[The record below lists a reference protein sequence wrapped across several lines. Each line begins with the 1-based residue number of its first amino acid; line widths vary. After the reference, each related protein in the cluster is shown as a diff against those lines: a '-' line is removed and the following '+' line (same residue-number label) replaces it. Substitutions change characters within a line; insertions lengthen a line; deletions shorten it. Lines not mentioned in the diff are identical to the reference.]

1 MSTIAVIIP
10 AKNEELVLPNLLTA
24 LQAQTLR
31 PDEIVVSDGG
41 SSDATRAIAE
51 SFGIK
56 VVEGG
61 NAAIGRNA
69 GAAVTKSQYLMFLD
83 ADAILASN
91 TFVAL
96 AVAEFER
103 NNLDLATADV
113 KVSGATVIDELSF
126 AFYNWY
132 VRIWAARRPHP
143 IGTFI
148 LSTRDAFDAVGGFN
162 PEITYAE
169 DQDFGLRVKKV
180 GKKFAVLNDVNIGI
194 TTRRQDRIGRA
205 RFLILNILAELHILI
220 FGAIKE
226 RIFLEQ
232 YNRKK

>member
-24 LQAQTLR
+24 LQVQTLR

-41 SSDATRAIAE
+41 STDATRAIAE
-51 SFGIK
+51 KFGVK
-56 VVEGG
+56 VVQGG
-61 NAAIGRNA
+61 SAAIGRNA
-69 GAAVTKSQYLMFLD
+69 GAVVTKSEYLMFLD
-83 ADAILASN
+83 ADAILEN
-91 TFVAL
+91 ENFVGL
-96 AVAEFER
+96 AIAEFKN

-113 KVSGATVIDELSF
+113 MVSGGTMIDKMSF

-132 VRIWAARRPHP
+132 VRIWASRRPHP

-148 LSTRDAFDAVGGFN
+148 LTTRQAFDAVGGFN

-169 DQDFGLRVKKV
+169 DQDFGLRVKQI

-194 TTRRQDRIGRA
+194 NTRRQDRIGRV
-205 RFLILNILAELHILI
+205 RFIILNILAELHILV